1 MNKPQQYS
9 KCNIA
14 DGIKMH
20 IPNRLH
26 GQIYFPHVKESGQFL
41 PAVSGVLEIFCLW
54 NPESWAFRSGM
65 QLWESGI
72 SLTTGIWNPSPLK
85 GLESSNRN
93 PESTAWNPES
103 MTVFDS
109 LTWGH
114 IYKRGAGL

>member
-20 IPNRLH
+20 IPNRWDKY
-26 GQIYFPHVKESGQFL
+26 IFPKGIR
-41 PAVSGVLEIFCLW
+41 AIFACGIRNLGNFW
-54 NPESWAFRSGM
+54 
-65 QLWESGI
+65 LVESGI
-72 SLTTGIWNPSPLK
+72 LGIPIRNTAVGIRHLTDNWNLESSPLK
-85 GLESSNRN
+85 DLESSNRN

-109 LTWGH
+109 LTWGD
-114 IYKRGAGL
+114 IYKLGAGL